1 MAFYF
6 QEDCNMAVAAVER
19 CKRCGT
25 KMRNNRKVC
34 ACCAYDPSEPVATAE
49 EAQPGHIRKVA
60 AKAGVKMCAI
70 CMSSVPVD
78 QMVEQDGQKICP
90 DCAENMKN
98 KAMKKAAGPPP
109 G

>member
-1 MAFYF
+1 M
-6 QEDCNMAVAAVER
+6 AAVTVADR

-25 KMRNNRKVC
+25 KMRNGRKVC
-34 ACCAYDPSEPVATAE
+34 PCCGYDPSDTSQGAE
-49 EAQPGHIRKVA
+49 DEAASGGPQIRKVS

-70 CMSSVPVD
+70 CMSSVQED
-78 QMVEQDGQKICP
+78 QMIEQDGQKICP

-109 G
+109 PK